1 MFVLTGNSPIRYL
14 TLSVDTT
21 STALEGSEWDQ
32 SFEGSSELT
41 NPLSAGPSTFMTAEN
56 GQICMLKIYLTV
68 ESQLT
73 KGVYLG
79 TSSNWSFARKVL
91 GMLHEHVYHSPLPTG
106 SLLFDESAYD
116 LDWDGS
122 RTTVSPEI
130 PMTPTLDFSIYL
142 INAVKF
148 HAGQLYH
155 LFDEKAF
162 MENLYAFH
170 ENPAHYMGTSS
181 LWYIHY
187 LLLLAFGK
195 AFVVQRNHGPRPA
208 GCEFFIKALQ
218 LLPDMTRLSRDP
230 LISTEILCCIALY
243 LQSLD
248 FRSTAYSYVCPSFQ
262 LWLVAICLI
271 RYRLAKLCELHL
283 HMGCIQICP
292 LSDLDRSPSGDVARS
307 GGQCTFL
314 TGR

>member
-1 MFVLTGNSPIRYL
+1 MYVKSVLFCPRL
-14 TLSVDTT
+14 K
-21 STALEGSEWDQ
+21 
-32 SFEGSSELT
+32 LT
-41 NPLSAGPSTFMTAEN
+41 N
-56 GQICMLKIYLTV
+56 V
-68 ESQLT
+68 
-73 KGVYLG
+73 VYLG

-170 ENPAHYMGTSS
+170 ENPTQQIATSS

-187 LLLLAFGK
+187 LILLAFGK

-208 GCEFFIKALQ
+208 GCELFIKALQ
-218 LLPDMTRLSRDP
+218 LLPDMTRLSREP
-230 LISTEILCCIALY
+230 LVATEILCCIALY

-248 FRSTAYSYVCPSFQ
+248 FRSTAYSYVRLPFWIQ
-262 LWLVAICLI
+262 LAVVCLT
-271 RYRLAKLCELHL
+271 RYRLAKL
-283 HMGCIQICP
+283 
-292 LSDLDRSPSGDVARS
+292 
-307 GGQCTFL
+307 
-314 TGR
+314 